1 MQYLDEILSAPELKG
16 VDLNLVVKQF
26 GFAQLSL
33 LETILIVAKK
43 AYTIGYNES
52 IIERNENVWELRRR
66 CRSLLPRL
74 Y

>member
-52 IIERNENVWELRRR
+52 IIERNENV
-66 CRSLLPRL
+66 
-74 Y
+74 